1 MGQHAAAAGPAA
13 GEALA
18 RLDELLRCTGRPVA
32 QRALRAVMYELA
44 AAVPAA
50 APALLQIPEVPQEA
64 GLAAR
69 QAARLCPSSAQPS
82 PLLISVAQRARG
94 ARC

>member
-1 MGQHAAAAGPAA
+1 MGQHATAAGPAA

-18 RLDELLRCTGRPVA
+18 RLDELLRCTGRPIA
-32 QRALRAVMYELA
+32 QRAVMYELA

>member
-18 RLDELLRCTGRPVA
+18 RLDELLRCTGRPIA
-32 QRALRAVMYELA
+32 QRAVMYELA

-82 PLLISVAQRARG
+82 LLISVAQRARG

>member
-18 RLDELLRCTGRPVA
+18 RLDELLRCPGEPVV
-32 QRALRAVMYELA
+32 QRAVMYELA

-50 APALLQIPEVPQEA
+50 APALLQIQEVPQEA
-64 GLAAR
+64 GLAAH
-69 QAARLCPSSAQPS
+69 QAARLCPSTAQPS
-82 PLLISVAQRARG
+82 PLLNSVAQRARG